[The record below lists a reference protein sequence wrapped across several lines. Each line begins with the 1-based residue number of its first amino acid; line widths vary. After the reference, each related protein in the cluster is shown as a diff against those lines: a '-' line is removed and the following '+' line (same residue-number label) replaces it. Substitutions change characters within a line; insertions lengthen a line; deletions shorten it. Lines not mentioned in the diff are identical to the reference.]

1 MCHIECTLHKLIT
14 LHIAGS
20 FYFSIFRRHQFGTL
34 PSWAYEIPDIDVYK
48 IVGILRGKRPHLDVV
63 NMYQI
68 ETTYICILSRSLSP
82 FHSIPSRPQNY
93 SILLAMLTFSFSNS
107 QYISLF
113 ILFNIFV
120 RA

>member
-68 ETTYICILSRSLSP
+68 ETTYMYLYP
-82 FHSIPSRPQNY
+82 FP
-93 SILLAMLTFSFSNS
+93 FSFSF
-107 QYISLF
+107 SLYSLLPTK
-113 ILFNIFV
+113 LFHIVSYADVFFFE
-120 RA
+120 